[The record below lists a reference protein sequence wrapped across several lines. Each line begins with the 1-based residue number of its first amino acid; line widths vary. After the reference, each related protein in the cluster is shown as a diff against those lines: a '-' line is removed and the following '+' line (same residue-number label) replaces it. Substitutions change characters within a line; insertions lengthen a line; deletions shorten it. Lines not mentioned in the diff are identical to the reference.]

1 MDEWNKYFIDG
12 TNVLKNKLGITD
24 KNELNELER
33 KIVFKKLT
41 YLGISPIKGNFDAH
55 HFRMIHKFLFNDKFY

>member
-12 TNVLKNKLGITD
+12 TNVLKNKLGVTD

-33 KIVFKKLT
+33 KIVLR
-41 YLGISPIKGNFDAH
+41 N
-55 HFRMIHKFLFNDKFY
+55 